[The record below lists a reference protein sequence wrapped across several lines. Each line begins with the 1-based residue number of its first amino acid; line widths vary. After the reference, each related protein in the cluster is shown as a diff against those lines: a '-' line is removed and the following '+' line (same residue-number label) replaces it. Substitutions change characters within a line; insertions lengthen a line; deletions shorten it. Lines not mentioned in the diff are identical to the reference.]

1 MRTVT
6 EQYSTGMD
14 NLVNIVA
21 NYDTQISEYQVNVN
35 IYSYMLTSDNAVKQ
49 RDKYIS
55 GIQTNGFENFFQFSI
70 RADGSIRL
78 KHIVQPN
85 GVLPQWLMRMGL
97 TMSLSKA
104 LQK

>member
-1 MRTVT
+1 MV
-6 EQYSTGMD
+6 
-14 NLVNIVA
+14 L
-21 NYDTQISEYQVNVN
+21 
-35 IYSYMLTSDNAVKQ
+35 K
-49 RDKYIS
+49 
-55 GIQTNGFENFFQFSI
+55 NFFQFSI

-104 LQK
+104 LQKSEMVRKGT